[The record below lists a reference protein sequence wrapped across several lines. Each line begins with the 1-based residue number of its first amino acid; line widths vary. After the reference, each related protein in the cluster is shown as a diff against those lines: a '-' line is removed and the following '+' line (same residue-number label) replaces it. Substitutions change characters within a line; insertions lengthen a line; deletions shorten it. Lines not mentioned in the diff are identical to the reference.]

1 MRIILHCDEYKPRH
15 VPSAIRMSVFS
26 SIFQEN
32 GDHCVV
38 LAGSHN
44 LGTNSIY
51 AQDAIYCATI
61 PLKKKTSLY
70 RALNQLSFAVT
81 SVFGSI
87 KAGKADV
94 VLTTSPPIL
103 ISMFGWLIAKVKDA
117 KLIYD
122 VRDIWPDV
130 AIEMG
135 SFTQKSLYYK
145 IFDFI
150 ARFMFDH
157 ADLITTVS
165 PGKVEKIKSKLPESK
180 WKKIWLVENGLDETF
195 VKQMEDTSVN
205 EEYDLKSKFTCVYI
219 GNIGFAQGLGH
230 LLDLAEKVD
239 KEKFQFLLFGQGAEK
254 EKLENEAKKRN
265 LMNVRFCGVVDRR
278 TVYSI
283 LKNASMTYIP
293 LVNSNLKDSIPTK
306 TYEALGAGCPI
317 LMVAEGDAPEIVRDC
332 GFGKTISPNEIE
344 KLPDVFNEFVN
355 DYNEIFSRR
364 DFAIKYVLQKHSR
377 QKIAVEFE
385 RKLKKWIEK

>member
-1 MRIILHCDEYKPRH
+1 MRNY
-15 VPSAIRMSVFS
+15 
-26 SIFQEN
+26 SIEE
-32 GDHCVV
+32 
-38 LAGSHN
+38 
-44 LGTNSIY
+44 
-51 AQDAIYCATI
+51 
-61 PLKKKTSLY
+61 KTSLY

-87 KAGKADV
+87 KAGKADA

-157 ADLITTVS
+157 AGLITTVS

-195 VKQMEDTSVN
+195 VKKMEDTSVN

-293 LVNSNLKDSIPTK
+293 LVNSNLKDSIFSHYNSEVYRSKGKPRLSMLSQGLHLVFLIGILVWLAPQGFSILCFGRSMARLQLIILNMIVIWCCFGISAISVFKNIHASLIATLCMGIIGLGLQQISATVIWNFISIAICVCVYFAVLLMFPK
-306 TYEALGAGCPI
+306 MREELMALPF
-317 LMVAEGDAPEIVRDC
+317 V
-332 GFGKTISPNEIE
+332 K
-344 KLPDVFNEFVN
+344 KL
-355 DYNEIFSRR
+355 
-364 DFAIKYVLQKHSR
+364 L
-377 QKIAVEFE
+377 
-385 RKLKKWIEK
+385 RK